1 MSTRSSKVFCPL
13 RDMDMVPLE
22 KLVFLKIFVNSIFF
36 HKLGIS
42 EKFGFILFNLLITI
56 ITSIWDGNIYTI
68 YSMKCW
74 KVCIIVKINQRKIGV
89 TLTAWLTKILNKC
102 YKYVFIH
109 DWHKSWRPGIFSS
122 IPIPRILI

>member
-13 RDMDMVPLE
+13 RDMDMVPIE

-36 HKLGIS
+36 HKLVIS

-56 ITSIWDGNIYTI
+56 ITSIWDVNIYTI

-74 KVCIIVKINQRKIGV
+74 KVCIIVKNKIWICIH
-89 TLTAWLTKILNKC
+89 TRLTKKLKAWYFFFNSNTPYPYITCTFKEILTDSLNF
-102 YKYVFIH
+102 VM
-109 DWHKSWRPGIFSS
+109 D
-122 IPIPRILI
+122 